1 MAKIL
6 IVDDSALSR
15 RRLRSIL
22 ESAAHTVIEAEE
34 GMIAIEK
41 YFLERPDVVLLDLIM
56 RGMFG
61 IEVLKK
67 LRQMDPQAK
76 VVVATAD
83 IQTSTQTIVLEEG
96 ATSFVT
102 KPFVPEQVLTA
113 VNSALE
119 VSDAAD

>member
-102 KPFVPEQVLTA
+102 KPFVPEQILMA

-119 VSDAAD
+119 V

>member
-6 IVDDSALSR
+6 VVDDSALSR
-15 RRLRSIL
+15 RMLRSIL
-22 ESAAHTVIEAEE
+22 ESAAHNVIEAAD

-41 YFLERPDVVLLDLIM
+41 YFLEKPDVVLLDLIM
-56 RGMFG
+56 RGMVG

-67 LRQMDPQAK
+67 LRQMDPQVK

-83 IQTSTQTIVLEEG
+83 IQASTQMIVLEEG
-96 ATSFVT
+96 ATSFVS
-102 KPFVPEQVLTA
+102 KPFVSEQILVA

-119 VSDAAD
+119 V

>member
-15 RRLRSIL
+15 RRLRGIL
-22 ESAAHTVIEAEE
+22 ESAEHTVIEAEE

-67 LRQMDPQAK
+67 LRQMDPQVK

-96 ATSFVT
+96 AMSFVT
-102 KPFVPEQVLTA
+102 KPFVPEQILMA

>member
-41 YFLERPDVVLLDLIM
+41 YFLERPDLVLLDLIM
-56 RGMFG
+56 KGMFG

-67 LRQMDPQAK
+67 LRQMDPQVK

-96 ATSFVT
+96 AMSFVT
-102 KPFVPEQVLTA
+102 KPFVPEQILTA

>member
-6 IVDDSALSR
+6 VVDDSALSR
-15 RRLRSIL
+15 RMLRSIL
-22 ESAAHTVIEAEE
+22 ESAAHNVIEAED

-56 RGMFG
+56 RGMVG

-67 LRQMDPQAK
+67 LRQMDPQVK

-83 IQTSTQTIVLEEG
+83 IQASTQMIVLEEG
-96 ATSFVT
+96 ATSFVS
-102 KPFVPEQVLTA
+102 KPFVSEQILIA

-119 VSDAAD
+119 VSNAAD